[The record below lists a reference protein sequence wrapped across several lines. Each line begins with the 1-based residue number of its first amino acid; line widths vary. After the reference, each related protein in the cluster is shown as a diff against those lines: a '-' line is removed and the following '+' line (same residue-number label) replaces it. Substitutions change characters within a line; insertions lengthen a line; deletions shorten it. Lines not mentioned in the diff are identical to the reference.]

1 MAALLWAPVFLLAV
15 YGLVSFFYWPHKKQA
30 EKGKINWT
38 GWDAVGI
45 AVFLYFA
52 SQLFGVILAK
62 IVPVLWG
69 WSDQR
74 ALDWIDG
81 NPVGQ
86 FALILFIECITVYL
100 LYIFL
105 KLRKSSFITV
115 GLSGRPRVRDLL
127 YVMAAFPIYYI
138 AFIISISVTKHFI
151 PGLDTAQPQQ
161 IGFDNAQNAALIP
174 VFLSLVVLPP
184 IAEELL
190 VRGFLYSGL
199 RKALP
204 KIWAVVLTSGLFA
217 IAHLQAGSGAKLL
230 WVAAIDTFVLS
241 VVLVY
246 LREKTGALWA
256 PMGLHALKN
265 TIAFLAIFVFHVAR

>member
-1 MAALLWAPVFLLAV
+1 MAALLWAPIFLLAV

-52 SQLFGVILAK
+52 GQLIGA
-62 IVPVLWG
+62 IVANVLPLLWG
-69 WSDQR
+69 WDSER
-74 ALDWIDG
+74 TLKWIDT

-86 FALILFIECITVYL
+86 FVLILFIECITVYL
-100 LYIFL
+100 LYVFL
-105 KLRKSSFITV
+105 KRRKSGFGAI
-115 GLSGRPRVRDLL
+115 GLRGKPKSREVL
-127 YVMAAFPIYYI
+127 YVLTGFAVYFFLY
-138 AFIISISVTKHFI
+138 VVLVTLTKHFI
-151 PGLDTAQPQQ
+151 PALDTEQQQQ
-161 IGFDNAQNAALIP
+161 IGFDNAQHAALIP

-204 KIWAVVLTSGLFA
+204 KIWAIVLTSGLFA
-217 IAHLQAGSGAKLL
+217 IAHLQAGSGEKLL

-241 VVLVY
+241 VVLIH